1 VSVAS
6 ERSRLTGKA
15 VIGIVATLVVLA
27 GVTVAVRWA
36 YGAYD
41 DEVELVGTF
50 PHAGQGLVP
59 GSDVKFRGVNV
70 GEVESIELVDRQAQV
85 TIAVDPD
92 FDVPAD
98 VVATIRPK
106 TLFGEKFVDLEF
118 EQDSEAA
125 TLQDGDELANTATA
139 TEVEELVAATEPLLA
154 EIDADSL
161 AQVITS
167 LTEVVD
173 GQGDDIAAA
182 WESGA
187 EVSNLFADTIDAQTE
202 ALDSWA
208 AFQEA
213 IDETGASFN
222 EISANS
228 NEALPEFVAA
238 REDFE
243 ALLATLQP
251 FADHLAQLLVET
263 RPDIE
268 TILEDGANV
277 TRILVAREDNI
288 REVIRGLA
296 SYIGVFAEAASPE
309 QLPDG
314 SRFAYFKNFLDFRD
328 IEALLC
334 RELQGQG
341 ATAQPLLTALA
352 ALNTP
357 LDCDPNGEGVPLP
370 DLGSPAPRVDAGDA
384 QQAVDQIFAQVGQ
397 PDSTEA
403 ASLES
408 LVSSLLGSAGQEAAG
423 DDAAPGSGTADEEA
437 TP

>member
-1 VSVAS
+1 VSVS
-6 ERSRLTGKA
+6 SDRSRLTGRA
-15 VIGIVATLVVLA
+15 LIGIVATLAVLA

-41 DEVELVGTF
+41 EEVELVGTF

-70 GEVESIELVDRQAQV
+70 GEVESIELVDRQAEV

-98 VVATIRPK
+98 VLATIRPK

-118 EQDSEAA
+118 EQGSEAP
-125 TLQDGDELANTATA
+125 TLEDGDELANTATA

-222 EISANS
+222 EITANS

-243 ALLATLQP
+243 TLLATLQP
-251 FADHLAQLLVET
+251 FADHLAELLVET

-277 TRILVAREDNI
+277 TRVLVAREENV
-288 REVIRGLA
+288 REVLRGLA
-296 SYIGVFAEAASPE
+296 SYIGVFADAASPE

-352 ALNTP
+352 TLNTP
-357 LDCDPNGEGVPLP
+357 LDCDPNGEGVALP
-370 DLGSPAPRVDAGDA
+370 DVGSPAPRLDAGDA
-384 QQAVDQIFAQVGQ
+384 QEAVDQIFGQVAQ
-397 PDSTEA
+397 PDASEA
-403 ASLES
+403 TSLES
-408 LVSSLLGSAGQEAAG
+408 LVGSLLGASGESAPSGGEAPA
-423 DDAAPGSGTADEEA
+423 DDAED

>member
-1 VSVAS
+1 VVSVAAD
-6 ERSRLTGKA
+6 RGRLAARA
-15 VIGIVATLVVLA
+15 VIGVIAALAVLA
-27 GVTVAVRWA
+27 AVTVAVRWA

-59 GSDVKFRGVNV
+59 GSDVKYRGVNV
-70 GEVESIELVDRQAQV
+70 GEVESIELEDRQARI

-92 FDVPAD
+92 FEVPAD
-98 VVATIRPK
+98 VLATIRPK

-118 EQDSEAA
+118 DQDADGPY
-125 TLQDGDELANTATA
+125 LDDGDELANTATA

-154 EIDADSL
+154 EIDATRL
-161 AQVITS
+161 AQVVSS

-187 EVSNLFADTIDAQTE
+187 ELSHLFADTIDAQTA

-243 ALLATLQP
+243 ALLATLRP
-251 FADHLAQLLVET
+251 FADHLAGLLVEV

-277 TRILVAREDNI
+277 TRILVAREENV

-296 SYIGVFAEAASPE
+296 SYIAVFADAASPE

-334 RELQGQG
+334 RELQAAG
-341 ATAQPLLTALA
+341 AASEPLLTALA
-352 ALNTP
+352 TLNTP
-357 LDCDPNGEGVPLP
+357 LDCDPNGEGIPLP
-370 DLGSPAPRVDAGDA
+370 DLGSPAPRLPGGDA
-384 QQAVDQIFAQVGQ
+384 DAAVQQIFDAVGQ
-397 PDSTEA
+397 PD
-403 ASLES
+403 ASQPQGLES
-408 LVSSLLGSAGQEAAG
+408 LVGTILGGLQPADDGSEDAADGQEA
-423 DDAAPGSGTADEEA
+423 

>member
-1 VSVAS
+1 VSSVAAD
-6 ERSRLTGKA
+6 RGRLTARA
-15 VIGIVATLVVLA
+15 VIGVLA
-27 GVTVAVRWA
+27 ALAVLATVTVAVRWA

-59 GSDVKFRGVNV
+59 GSDVKYRGVNV
-70 GEVESIELVDRQAQV
+70 GEVESIQLEDRQARI
-85 TIAVDPD
+85 TIAVDPG
-92 FDVPAD
+92 FDVPVD
-98 VVATIRPK
+98 VLATIRPK

-118 EQDSEAA
+118 DQDAGGPHLE
-125 TLQDGDELANTATA
+125 DGDELANTATA
-139 TEVEELVAATEPLLA
+139 TEVEELIAATEPLLA
-154 EIDADSL
+154 EIDATRL
-161 AQVITS
+161 AQVVSS

-187 EVSNLFADTIDAQTE
+187 DLSHLFADTIDAQTA

-243 ALLATLQP
+243 ALLATLRP
-251 FADHLAQLLVET
+251 FADHLADLLVET

-277 TRILVAREDNI
+277 TRILVAREENV

-296 SYIGVFAEAASPE
+296 SYVGVFADAVSPE

-334 RELQGQG
+334 RELQAAG
-341 ATAQPLLTALA
+341 AASEPLLTALA
-352 ALNTP
+352 TLNTP
-357 LDCDPNGEGVPLP
+357 LDCDPNGEGIALP
-370 DLGSPAPRVDAGDA
+370 DLGSPAPRVPGGDA
-384 QQAVDQIFAQVGQ
+384 DAAVQQIFDAVGQ
-397 PDSTEA
+397 PD
-403 ASLES
+403 ASQPQGLES
-408 LVSSLLGSAGQEAAG
+408 LVSTILGGLQPAGDVSEAPADGQEA
-423 DDAAPGSGTADEEA
+423 